1 MNWRATTWSLAVA
14 GLLAACPPATAQTLQ
29 APAVAPVRPVTD
41 TYWGV
46 VVSDPYRYMEDVKNP
61 EVEAWMRAQNQ
72 HTRALLDSIPGRAPM
87 LARVK
92 EVEDAVAG
100 RVVGVQRLKNG
111 LWFYE
116 KRGPQDSQFKL
127 YMRRGLAGKER
138 LLVDPER
145 IGKAKGVPHAINY
158 YAPSDDGR
166 HVAYGISAAG
176 SEDASIHVIDT
187 RTLKPVTAPIDRA
200 QYPQVAW
207 LEDGRGF
214 FYMRQ
219 QEMKPGMDKTE
230 KYRNGRVYFRRLG
243 ATAGADRML
252 LGPGSH
258 PRVQVAPE
266 DFPYIVPQPGSRH
279 AIALVVHGVDRELTI
294 YAAPLKSALRPDAP
308 WVKIADVEDQVTSL
322 AVRGNDIYLLTY
334 KDAPRYKIV
343 RTRLDRPDLASAAT
357 VIAAGRQVVVG
368 MGAAR
373 DALYVQ
379 VRDGASQRLL
389 RVPQGGAPEEVP
401 LPYPGTVEVSAADPR
416 MPGALVQLM
425 GWTRNF
431 QYYLY
436 DAARRQLQLTGLQ
449 PLGKFDAPEDL
460 VATEALV
467 RSHDGVEVPL
477 SIIHRKGM
485 QLDGRNPAILYGYGA
500 YGIPD
505 DPFFVPRLRAW
516 YDQGGIWAVAHVRGG
531 GAYGREW
538 HDAGRKA
545 TKPNTWKDAI
555 ACAEWLIAKGYTA
568 RERLGIFGGSA
579 GGIFVGR
586 AITERPELFAA
597 GIPSVGVFDTLRMET
612 TPNGVP
618 NVPEFGTVKKED
630 EFRALLAMSS
640 YDAVRA
646 GTAYP
651 AVLLPHGVNDPRVDV
666 WESLKMAARLQ
677 AATTSGRPVLLRL
690 DFDAGH
696 GVGSTKEQRQNEWV
710 DMYAFLLWQFGVP
723 GFQAAGR

>member
-1 MNWRATTWSLAVA
+1 MSSRNSLLGLAAA
-14 GLLAACPPATAQTLQ
+14 GLLTVGLPAFAQALQPPPA
-29 APAVAPVRPVTD
+29 APVRAVND

-46 VVSDPYRYMEDVKNP
+46 TVSDPYRYLEEVKNP
-61 EVEAWMRAQNQ
+61 EVDAWMRAQNA

-100 RVVGVQRLKNG
+100 RVVAVQRLKND

-116 KRGPQDSQFKL
+116 KRGPQDSQYKL
-127 YMRRGLAGKER
+127 YLQRGLRGKER

-145 IGKAKGVPHAINY
+145 IGKEKGVPHAINY
-158 YAPSDDGR
+158 YAPTDDGR

-176 SEDASIHVIDT
+176 SEEASIHVIDT
-187 RTLKPVTAPIDRA
+187 RTLRPVTAPIDRA
-200 QYPQVAW
+200 QFPQVSW
-207 LEDGRGF
+207 LEDGSGF
-214 FYMRQ
+214 FYMRH

-230 KYRNGRVYFRRLG
+230 KYRNGRVYFRRIRG
-243 ATAGADRML
+243 PAAADPML
-252 LGPGSH
+252 LGPGSN
-258 PRVQVAPE
+258 PRVRVAPE
-266 DFPYIVPQPGSRH
+266 DSPYIIPQPGGRY
-279 AIALVVHGVDRELTI
+279 AIALVEHGVDRELTI
-294 YAAPLKSALRPDAP
+294 HAAPLKSALRPDAP
-308 WVKIADVEDQVTSL
+308 WIKVADVEDKVTGF
-322 AVRGNDIYLLTY
+322 AVRGDDIYLLTY
-334 KDAPRYKIV
+334 KDAPRFKIV
-343 RTRLDRPDLASAAT
+343 RTRLDKPDLASAST
-357 VIAAGRQVVVG
+357 VIPAGKQVVVG

-379 VRDGASQRLL
+379 LRDGASQRLL
-389 RVPQGGAPEEVP
+389 RVPHGGATEEVE
-401 LPYPGTVEVSAADPR
+401 LPYPGAVEVSASDPR
-416 MPGALVQLM
+416 LPGALLQLM

-436 DAARRQLQLTGLQ
+436 DPVRRRLARTTLQ
-449 PLGKFDAPEDL
+449 PVGKFDAPDDL
-460 VATEALV
+460 AATEVMV
-467 RSHDGVEVPL
+467 RSHDGVEVPM

-485 QLDGRNPAILYGYGA
+485 KLDGSNPAILYGYGA

-516 YDQGGIWAVAHVRGG
+516 FDQGGIWAVAHVRGG
-531 GAYGREW
+531 GAFGREW
-538 HDAGRKA
+538 HEAGRKA

-555 ACAEWLIAKGYTA
+555 ACAEWLVAHGYTSRA
-568 RERLGIFGGSA
+568 RLGIFGGSA
-579 GGIFVGR
+579 GGILVGR
-586 AITERPELFAA
+586 AITERPDLFAV
-597 GIPSVGVFDTLRMET
+597 GIPSVGVFDTVRMET

-630 EFRALLAMSS
+630 EFRALFAMSS

-677 AATTSGRPVLLRL
+677 AASTSGKPVLLRL

-696 GVGSTKEQRQNEWV
+696 GVGSTKQQRQNEWV
-710 DMYAFLLWQFGVP
+710 DMFAFLLWQFGAQE
-723 GFQAAGR
+723 FQPAAR

>member
-1 MNWRATTWSLAVA
+1 MRIIRLSAVTVLLGF
-14 GLLAACPPATAQTLQ
+14 GLPVFAQALQ
-29 APAVAPVRPVTD
+29 PLPLAPVRPVTD

-46 VVSDPYRYMEDVKNP
+46 TVSDPYRYMEDLKDP
-61 EVEAWMRAQNQ
+61 EVVTWMRAQNA
-72 HTRALLDSIPGRAPM
+72 HTRALLDSIPARAPM

-92 EVEDAVAG
+92 EIEDAVAG
-100 RVVGVQRLKNG
+100 RVYGVQRLKND

-116 KRGPQDSQFKL
+116 KRGPKDSQFKL
-127 YMRRGLAGKER
+127 YMRRGLGGKER

-145 IGKAKGVPHAINY
+145 IGREKGAPHAINY
-158 YAPSDDGR
+158 YAPSDNGR
-166 HVAYGISAAG
+166 YVAYGISAAG

-187 RTLKPVTAPIDRA
+187 GTLKSAIKPIDRA
-200 QYPQVAW
+200 QYPQVSW
-207 LEDGRGF
+207 LEDGSGF

-219 QEMKPGMDKTE
+219 QEMTAGMDKTE
-230 KYRNGRVYFRRLG
+230 KYRNGRVYFRRIKG
-243 ATAGADRML
+243 AAGADPML
-252 LGPGSH
+252 LGPDSN
-258 PRVQVAPE
+258 PRVKVAPE
-266 DFPYIVPQPGSRH
+266 DFPYIVPQPGGRY

-294 YAAPLKSALRPDAP
+294 YAAPLKYVLRPDAP
-308 WVKIADVEDQVTSL
+308 WVRIADVEDKVTNL
-322 AVRGNDIYLLTY
+322 TVRGRDIYLLTH
-334 KDAPRYKIV
+334 KDAPRFRIV
-343 RTRLDRPDLASAAT
+343 RTRLDKPDLASAET
-357 VIAAGRQVVVG
+357 VIAAGKQVVVG

-389 RVPQGGAPEEVP
+389 RVPYGGRAEEVR
-401 LPYPGTVEVSAADPR
+401 LPYPGAVDISASDAR
-416 MPGALVQLM
+416 LPGVLVQVM

-431 QYYLY
+431 QFYLY
-436 DAARRQLQLTGLQ
+436 DATRRRLTLTDLQ

-460 VATEALV
+460 VATEV
-467 RSHDGVEVPL
+467 SVPSHDGVAVPM
-477 SIIHRKGM
+477 SIIHRKGIK
-485 QLDGRNPAILYGYGA
+485 LDGSSPAILYGYGA
-500 YGIPD
+500 YGNPD

-516 YDQGGIWAVAHVRGG
+516 FDQGGLWAVVHVRGG
-531 GAYGREW
+531 GAFGREW

-555 ACAEWLIAKGYTA
+555 ACAEWLVAQGYTS
-568 RERLGIFGGSA
+568 RMRLGIFGGSA
-579 GGIFVGR
+579 GGILVGR
-586 AITERPELFAA
+586 AITERPDLFAA
-597 GIPSVGVFDTLRMET
+597 AIPSVGVFDTLRAET

-618 NVPEFGTVKKED
+618 NIPEFGTVKKED

-677 AATTSGRPVLLRL
+677 ATTISGKPVLLRL

-696 GVGSTKEQRQNEWV
+696 GIGSTKEQRQNEWV
-710 DMYAFLLWQFGVP
+710 DMFAFLLWQFGVE
-723 GFQAAGR
+723 GFQPAAR

>member
-1 MNWRATTWSLAVA
+1 MRDTARFAAAT
-14 GLLAACPPATAQTLQ
+14 GLLAAAASALAQALQPPA
-29 APAVAPVRPVTD
+29 PAPVRPVTD

-46 VVSDPYRYMEDVKNP
+46 TVTDPYRYMEDVKAP
-61 EVEAWMRAQNQ
+61 EVEAWMRAQNGY
-72 HTRALLDSIPGRAPM
+72 TRTLLDSIPGRAPM

-100 RVVGVQRLKNG
+100 RVVGVQRLANG

-116 KRGPQDSQFKL
+116 KRGPRDSQFKL

-145 IGKAKGVPHAINY
+145 IGKDKGAPHAINY
-158 YAPSDDGR
+158 FAPSDDGR

-176 SEDASIHVIDT
+176 SEEATIHVIDT
-187 RTLKPVTAPIDRA
+187 RSLKPVTAPIDRA
-200 QYPQVAW
+200 QYPQVSW
-207 LEDGRGF
+207 LEDGSGF

-219 QEMKPGMDKTE
+219 QEMKPGMEKTE

-243 ATAGADRML
+243 GAGSADPML
-252 LGPGSH
+252 LGPDAN

-266 DFPYIVPQPGSRH
+266 DFPYIVPQPGSRY
-279 AIALVVHGVDRELTI
+279 AIALVVHGVDRELTL

-308 WVKIADVEDQVTSL
+308 WVKLADVPDQVTGF
-322 AVRGNDIYLLTY
+322 AVRGDDIYLLTY

-343 RTRLDRPDLASAAT
+343 RTRLDRPDLAGAQT
-357 VIAAGRQVVVG
+357 VVGAGRQVVVG

-389 RVPQGGAPEEVP
+389 RVPYGDAAEEIA
-401 LPYPGTVEVSAADPR
+401 LPYPGSVEVSTADPR
-416 MPGALVQLM
+416 LPGALVQVM

-436 DAARRQLQLTGLQ
+436 DPARRRLAVTSLQ
-449 PLGKFDAPEDL
+449 PLGRFDAPDDL
-460 VATEALV
+460 EAREVMV
-467 RSHDGVEVPL
+467 RSHDGVEVPM

-485 QLDGRNPAILYGYGA
+485 KLDGRNPAILYGYGS

-531 GAYGREW
+531 GAFGREW
-538 HDAGRKA
+538 HEAGRKA
-545 TKPNTWKDAI
+545 TKPNTWKDGI
-555 ACAEWLIAKGYTA
+555 ACAEWLIAQGYSS
-568 RERLGIFGGSA
+568 RERLAIFGGSA

-586 AITERPELFAA
+586 AITERPDLFAA
-597 GIPSVGVFDTLRMET
+597 GIPSVGVFDTLRMES

-618 NVPEFGTVKKED
+618 NIPEFGTVKKED
-630 EFRALLAMSS
+630 EFRALFAMSS
-640 YDAVRA
+640 YVAVRD
-646 GTAYP
+646 GIAYP

-666 WESLKMAARLQ
+666 WESLKMSARLQ
-677 AATTSGRPVLLRL
+677 AATASGKPVLLRL

-710 DMYAFLLWQFGVP
+710 DMFAFLLWQFGVE
-723 GFQAAGR
+723 GFQPAGR

>member
-1 MNWRATTWSLAVA
+1 MRDFYGFAGAA
-14 GLLAACPPATAQTLQ
+14 GLLVAATTALAQALQPPA
-29 APAVAPVRPVTD
+29 PAPVRPVTD

-46 VVSDPYRYMEDVKNP
+46 TVTDPYRYMEDVKAP
-61 EVEAWMRAQNQ
+61 EVEAWMRAQNG

-100 RVVGVQRLKNG
+100 RVVGVQRLANG

-116 KRGPQDSQFKL
+116 KRGPRDSQFKL
-127 YMRRGLAGKER
+127 YLRRGLNGKER

-145 IGKAKGVPHAINY
+145 IGREKGTPHAINY
-158 YAPSDDGR
+158 FAPSDDGR

-176 SEDASIHVIDT
+176 SEEATIHVIDT
-187 RTLKPVTAPIDRA
+187 RSLKPVTAPIDRA
-200 QYPQVAW
+200 QYPQVSW
-207 LEDGRGF
+207 LADGSGF

-219 QEMKPGMDKTE
+219 QEMKPGMEKTE

-243 ATAGADRML
+243 GAAGADPML
-252 LGPGSH
+252 LGPEAN
-258 PRVQVAPE
+258 PRVRVAPE
-266 DFPYIVPQPGSRH
+266 DFPYIVPQPGSRY
-279 AIALVVHGVDRELTI
+279 AIALVVHGVDRELTL
-294 YAAPLKSALRPDAP
+294 YAAPLKSVLRPDAP
-308 WVKIADVEDQVTSL
+308 WVKIADVPDQVTGF
-322 AVRGNDIYLLTY
+322 AVRGDDIYLLTY
-334 KDAPRYKIV
+334 KDAPRFRIV
-343 RTRLDRPDLASAAT
+343 RTRLDQPDLATAQT
-357 VIAAGRQVVVG
+357 VVGAGRQVVVG

-389 RVPQGGAPEEVP
+389 RVPYAGTAEEVA
-401 LPYPGTVEVSAADPR
+401 LPYPGSVEVSSADPR
-416 MPGALVQLM
+416 LPGVLVQLM

-436 DAARRQLQLTGLQ
+436 DPARRRLAVTNLQ
-449 PLGKFDAPEDL
+449 PLGKFDAPDDL
-460 VATEALV
+460 VATEVLV
-467 RSHDGVEVPL
+467 RSHDGVEVPM
-477 SIIHRKGM
+477 SIIHRSGM
-485 QLDGRNPAILYGYGA
+485 KLDGRNPAILYGYGS

-531 GAYGREW
+531 GAFGREW
-538 HDAGRKA
+538 HEAGRKA

-555 ACAEWLIAKGYTA
+555 ACAEWLIAQGYTSA
-568 RERLGIFGGSA
+568 TRLGVFGGSA
-579 GGIFVGR
+579 GGILVGR

-597 GIPSVGVFDTLRMET
+597 GIPSVGVFDTLRMES

-618 NVPEFGTVKKED
+618 NIPEFGTVKKED
-630 EFRALLAMSS
+630 EFRALYAMSS
-640 YDAVRA
+640 YLAVRD
-646 GTAYP
+646 GIAYP

-677 AATTSGRPVLLRL
+677 AATASGKPVLLRL

-710 DMYAFLLWQFGVP
+710 DMFAFLLWQFGVDK
-723 GFQAAGR
+723 FQPAAR